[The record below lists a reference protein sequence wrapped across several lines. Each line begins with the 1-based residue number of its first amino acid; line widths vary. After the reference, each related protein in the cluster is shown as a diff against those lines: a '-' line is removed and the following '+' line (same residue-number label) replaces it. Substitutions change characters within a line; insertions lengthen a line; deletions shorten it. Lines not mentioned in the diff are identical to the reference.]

1 MKITVLLENTAASE
15 SVTAEHGL
23 SLFIEM
29 ENAKILFDM
38 GQTDAFAENARALGA
53 DLSSADFAVLSH
65 GHYDHGGGL
74 SRFLEL
80 NRSAPVFLSPHAFEP
95 HYSAKYIGL
104 DPALESNP
112 RLIRVTE
119 QREIAPGVTLFPTLP
134 CKYPIHPFG
143 LTAVTDGIRADED
156 FRHEQ
161 YLMIE
166 ENNRRILFS
175 GCSHRG
181 ILNIAEY
188 FGKAHG
194 CCTVIGGFHFSKL
207 DPDGDGRNSLDEA
220 AEILSQSGMDFF
232 TCHCTGEPQTAYL
245 KSRMG
250 DRLHAIRCGDI
261 FEI

>member
-1 MKITVLLENTAASE
+1 MRITVLLENTPSSD

-23 SLFIEM
+23 SLFIET

-38 GQTDAFAENARALGA
+38 GQTDAFADNARILGI
-53 DLSSADFAVLSH
+53 DLSSADLAVLSH

-74 SRFLEL
+74 TKFLEL
-80 NRSAPVFLSPHAFEP
+80 NRTAPVYLSPHAFEP
-95 HYSAKYIGL
+95 HYSTKYIGL
-104 DPALESNP
+104 DPAPASDP

-119 QREIAPGVTLFPTLP
+119 QTEIAPGMTLFPTIP
-134 CKYPIHPFG
+134 CRYPIVPFG
-143 LTAVTDGIRADED
+143 LTAEIDGTRTDED

-161 YLMIE
+161 YLMME
-166 ENNRRILFS
+166 EHGRRILFS

-188 FGKAHG
+188 FGKIHG
-194 CCTVIGGFHFSKL
+194 CDTVIGGFHFSKL
-207 DPDGDGRNSLDEA
+207 DPDGNGRDALDEA
-220 AEILSQSGMDFF
+220 AAVLSRSGMTFY

-245 KSRMG
+245 KSKMG
-250 DRLHAIRCGDI
+250 ANLHAIRCGDS